1 MSLLNIS
8 LWEAYKHAIEAL
20 SGGRNTVVFDDL
32 KLPSVMV
39 RVPAFAVETVDADL
53 GTGIH
58 PAFVVNTVAKDSFMV
73 GMYESFVYG
82 SRAYSL
88 PYKDPTCLL
97 DFDASLNMCLKK
109 NQNDTTRRVG
119 WHMFTNWEAA
129 ALALLCI
136 KNGQP
141 SGNTDYGRHHVN
153 TNQCG
158 VRQDGALPGL
168 ASGTARVLTGSG
180 PAAWRHD
187 GTYAGVADLV
197 GNVWEWVDGMKLNA
211 GKFYFPDDNY
221 YTQAEASWKDQGVIM
236 AEDSG
241 DKLGVAGTDTLHATG
256 TVTVTTWKS
265 LTRTTAYAALSAAIK
280 NRFMQAMIDP
290 AFDNSTPV
298 GIYYFNTDGER
309 IPFRFGTWS
318 HAGDAGVAALF
329 LHYLR
334 SSAYACLVFRL
345 AYVG

>member
-1 MSLLNIS
+1 MPLLNVS
-8 LWEAYKHAIEAL
+8 LWENYSHALEAL

-58 PAFVVNTVAKDSFMV
+58 PAFVVNTVAQSNFKV

-88 PYKDPTCLL
+88 PYKDPTCSL
-97 DFDASLNMCLKK
+97 DFDASLNMCLMK
-109 NQNDTTRRVG
+109 NQGDTVRRVG
-119 WHMFTNWEAA
+119 WHMFTNWEVA
-129 ALALLCI
+129 ALALFCI

-197 GNVWEWVDGMKLNA
+197 GNVWEWVDGMKINV
-211 GKFYFPDDNY
+211 GKFYLPTDNY
-221 YTQAEASWKDQGVIM
+221 YTLAEASWPTDNVII
-236 AEDSG
+236 AAG
-241 DKLGVAGTDTLHATG
+241 APPQLGVAGTDTLHTSG
-256 TVTVTTWKS
+256 GPTTWKTVARS
-265 LTRTTAYAALSAAIK
+265 AAYSALSAEIK
-280 NRFMQAMIDP
+280 NRYMQAMIDP
-290 AFDNSTPV
+290 FFDTTSPV
-298 GIYYFNTDGER
+298 GSMWWDCAGER
-309 IPFRFGTWS
+309 IPRRFGVWS
-318 HAGDAGVAALF
+318 YAGDAGVAALG
-329 LHYLR
+329 LSGLRTSVYTYLG
-334 SSAYACLVFRL
+334 FRL
-345 AYVG
+345 AYIG

>member
-1 MSLLNIS
+1 MPLMNIS
-8 LWEAYKHAIEAL
+8 LWENYSHALEAL

-58 PAFVVNTVAKDSFMV
+58 PAFVVNTVAQSNFKV
-73 GMYESFVYG
+73 GMYESYVYG
-82 SRAYSL
+82 TRAYSL
-88 PYKDPTCLL
+88 PYKDPTCSL
-97 DFDASLNMCLKK
+97 DFDAALNDCLRK

-141 SGNTDYGRHHVN
+141 SGNTNYGQHHVL

-168 ASGTARVLTGSG
+168 ASGSARTLTGSG

-197 GNVWEWVDGMKLNA
+197 GNVWEWVDGMKIVS
-211 GKFYFPDDNY
+211 GKFYLPTDNNY
-221 YTQAEASWKDQGVIM
+221 ILAEASWPTDNVII
-236 AEDSG
+236 AAG
-241 DKLGVAGTDTLHATG
+241 TPPQLGVAGTDTLHTSGGPTA
-256 TVTVTTWKS
+256 WKTFARS
-265 LTRTTAYAALSAAIK
+265 AAYSALSSAIK
-280 NRFMQAMIDP
+280 NRCQQAMIDP
-290 AFDNSTPV
+290 AFDSVNPV
-298 GIYYFNTDGER
+298 GSINWDCFSEH
-309 IPFRFGTWS
+309 IPFRFGNWPLGT
-318 HAGDAGVAALF
+318 AGGVAALI
-329 LHYLR
+329 LANLR
-334 SSAYACLVFRL
+334 SLVTPDLGFRL
-345 AYVG
+345 TYVG

>member
-1 MSLLNIS
+1 MSLLNVS
-8 LWEAYKHAIEAL
+8 LWENYSHALEAL

-39 RVPAFAVETVDADL
+39 RVPAFAVETVDTDL

-58 PAFVVNTVAKDSFMV
+58 PAFVVNTVAQSNFKV
-73 GMYESFVYG
+73 GMYNSFVYG

-88 PYKDPTCLL
+88 PYKDPTCSL
-97 DFDASLNMCLKK
+97 DFDASLNMCLRK
-109 NQNDTTRRVG
+109 NQGDTTRRVG

-141 SGNTDYGRHHVN
+141 SGNTNYGRHHVN

-168 ASGTARVLTGSG
+168 ASGTARTLTGSG

-197 GNVWEWVDGMKLNA
+197 GNVWEWVDGMKA
-211 GKFYFPDDNY
+211 VDGKVYLPTDNY
-221 YTQAEASWKDQGVIM
+221 YTLAEVSWPTDNVIIS
-236 AEDSG
+236 AG
-241 DKLGVAGTDTLHATG
+241 ATAPLGVSGTDTLHTSGGPIAWK
-256 TVTVTTWKS
+256 TVT
-265 LTRTTAYAALSAAIK
+265 RTAAYSALSAAIK
-280 NRFMQAMIDP
+280 NRHMQAMIDP
-290 AFDNSTPV
+290 AFDAVNPV
-298 GIYYFNTDGER
+298 GSIWWNCAGER
-309 IPFRFGTWS
+309 FPGRFGNWFS
-318 HAGDAGVAALF
+318 AGDDGVAALS
-329 LHYLR
+329 HYNLR
-334 SSAYACLVFRL
+334 TSVNTFIGFRL
-345 AYVG
+345 AYIGGV

>member
-39 RVPAFAVETVDADL
+39 RIPAFAVETVDTDL

-82 SRAYSL
+82 ARAYSL
-88 PYKDPTCLL
+88 PYKDPTCSLV
-97 DFDASLNMCLKK
+97 FDAALGNCLRK
-109 NQNDTTRRVG
+109 NQNDTTRRTG

-141 SGNTDYGRHHVN
+141 SGNTDYGRHHVS

-197 GNVWEWVDGMKLNA
+197 GNIWEWVDGMKTVD
-211 GKFYFPDDNY
+211 GKFYLPTDNY
-221 YTQAEASWKDQGVIM
+221 YTLAEASWPTDNVII
-236 AEDSG
+236 AAG
-241 DKLGVAGTDTLHATG
+241 TPPQLGVAGTDTLHTSGGPTAWKTVARSATY
-256 TVTVTTWKS
+256 S
-265 LTRTTAYAALSAAIK
+265 ALSAAIK
-280 NRFMQAMIDP
+280 NRYQQAMIDP
-290 AFDNSTPV
+290 AFDSSAPV
-298 GIYYFNTDGER
+298 GSMYWDCAGER
-309 IPFRFGTWS
+309 VPFRFGSWVI
-318 HAGDAGVAALF
+318 AGDAGVVAL
-329 LHYLR
+329 LLGSLR
-334 SSAYACLVFRL
+334 TYADADRGFRL
-345 AYVG
+345 AHVG